1 LQSSHH
7 ESSLEPWANFLD
19 CCGHQHTP
27 PIHKTNMNPCPNCM
41 HLCDL
46 KNIHTWAIEKN
57 LENNYI
63 YMLLHTS
70 IHNFKIQQIQ
80 TKAFQLPSTCVNPCL
95 AFSYSSRN
103 FQMQHWWNNLIH
115 GMGYLFYLFFKL
127 LLIERSHHPWNKK
140 GEHICR
146 TNIHPP

>member
-1 LQSSHH
+1 
-7 ESSLEPWANFLD
+7 
-19 CCGHQHTP
+19 
-27 PIHKTNMNPCPNCM
+27 M

-70 IHNFKIQQIQ
+70 IHNLKIQQIQ

-115 GMGYLFYLFFKL
+115 DMGYLFYLFFKL
-127 LLIERSHHPWNKK
+127 LLIEHSHHPWNKK
-140 GEHICR
+140 EGTYMQNR
-146 TNIHPP
+146 YSPPLTIKSIAYNKHEINMWWRYLTIK